1 MPLTPN
7 ESNASDIS
15 HAPEVLALGPTVLR
29 LSRVIR
35 LRPRSAS
42 DAFTLSKVLALGP
55 IFNSLDPFDSDQGPT
70 PMLLINLKV
79 LAFGGGATFDSFG
92 PLNSGQ
98 GPNLMT
104 VMHLKSWPVA
114 DFKVIRFIKCI
125 RFRGPGGAWWSL
137 NLKSWGP
144 LSMHWIQ

>member
-1 MPLTPN
+1 MNRMPLTYLMHLKSWHWALLSCDSV
-7 ESNASDIS
+7 ESSDFDHDLQLMHLLFLKS
-15 HAPEVLALGPTVLR
+15 WPWA
-29 LSRVIR
+29 
-35 LRPRSAS
+35 
-42 DAFTLSKVLALGP
+42 P

-70 PMLLINLKV
+70 LMLLINLKV
-79 LAFGGGATFDSFG
+79 LALEGATFDSFG